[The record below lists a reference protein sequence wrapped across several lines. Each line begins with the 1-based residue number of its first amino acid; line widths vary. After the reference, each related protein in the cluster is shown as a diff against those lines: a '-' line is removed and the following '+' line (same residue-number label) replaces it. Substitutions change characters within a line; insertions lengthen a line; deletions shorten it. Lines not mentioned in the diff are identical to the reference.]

1 MKIISYFSF
10 MKTQS
15 CFRNYNSDQF
25 MLFPTDL
32 KQWLAEDDLVYFL
45 HNIVDEVAL
54 GPIYREYT
62 YRKDG

>member
-1 MKIISYFSF
+1 

-15 CFRNYNSDQF
+15 CFRNYNPDQL
-25 MLFPTDL
+25 MLFPTDF

-45 HNIVDEVAL
+45 HDVIDEVDL

-62 YRKDG
+62 YRKDGQPLLL

>member
-1 MKIISYFSF
+1 

-15 CFRNYNSDQF
+15 CFRNYNPDQL

-32 KQWLAEDDLVYFL
+32 KQRLAEDDLVYFL
-45 HNIVDEVAL
+45 HDVIDEVDL

-62 YRKDG
+62 YRKDGQPLLL